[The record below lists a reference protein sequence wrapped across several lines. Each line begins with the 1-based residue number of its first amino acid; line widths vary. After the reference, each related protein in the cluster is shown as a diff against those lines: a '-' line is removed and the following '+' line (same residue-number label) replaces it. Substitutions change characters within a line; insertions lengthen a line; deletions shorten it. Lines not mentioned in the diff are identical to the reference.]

1 MIKVFAAAQTR
12 NRRLNG
18 KPCIRVEAVST
29 EPKAQA
35 YQPDEPSALENAAEK
50 ASGSDHFRKG
60 R

>member
-1 MIKVFAAAQTR
+1 MIKVFAATQTR

-18 KPCIRVEAVST
+18 KPSIRVEAVPT

-35 YQPDEPSALENAAEK
+35 YQPDEPSTLENAAEK
-50 ASGSDHFRKG
+50 APGRDDFRKG